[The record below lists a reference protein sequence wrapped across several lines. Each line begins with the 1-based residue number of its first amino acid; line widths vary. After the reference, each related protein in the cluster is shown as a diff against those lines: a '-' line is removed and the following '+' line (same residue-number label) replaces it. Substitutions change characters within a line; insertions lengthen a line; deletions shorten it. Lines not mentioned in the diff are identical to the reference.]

1 MNVRYGICFK
11 KVKEINGC
19 SLQRF
24 DVLSIQ
30 QPTTADNGT
39 NSHRKEKIHPMKTKY
54 YSVQLAI
61 AMAFLINSVSLFAT
75 TTDEA
80 IEKTAQESYIFQT
93 QLKDDTISVTSQDG
107 MVTLSGLVSE
117 EIHKVLAQE
126 TVANIAGVKNIDNQ
140 LETKPEFT
148 ATSDELIKAKVKL
161 ELLSHKNLSAVKTDV
176 LVQDGIVTLNGQT
189 KNQAQVDLTTEY
201 IKDVEGVKDVKNN
214 MSAINDK
221 TTTQTIGEKAE
232 VVGRKI
238 GDTAEAVS
246 KKIGQNANEVGES
259 IDDASITALVKATLL
274 FHRSTSAIKT
284 KVDTLDGVVTL
295 TGTARNASE
304 KELAEKF
311 VLDVNGVKSVVN
323 KMNVEG
329 VKTT

>member
-1 MNVRYGICFK
+1 
-11 KVKEINGC
+11 
-19 SLQRF
+19 
-24 DVLSIQ
+24 
-30 QPTTADNGT
+30 
-39 NSHRKEKIHPMKTKY
+39 MKTKY
-54 YSVQLAI
+54 YSAQLAV
-61 AMAFLINSVSLFAT
+61 AMAFLLNSITLFAT

-93 QLKDDTISVTSQDG
+93 QLKDDTISVTSRDG

-117 EIHKVLAQE
+117 EVHKSLAQE
-126 TVANIAGVKNIDNQ
+126 TVANIAGVRNIDNQ

-148 ATSDELIKAKVKL
+148 ATSDELIMAKVKL
-161 ELLSHKNLSAVKTDV
+161 QLLSHKNLSAVKTDI
-176 LVQDGIVTLNGQT
+176 LVQDGIVTLNGQA

-201 IKDVEGVKDVKNN
+201 IQDIEGVKDVKNN

-221 TTTQTIGEKAE
+221 TTVQTIEERVE

-246 KKIGQNANEVGES
+246 RKIGYNADEIGGS

-295 TGTARNASE
+295 TGIARNSSE

-311 VLDVNGVKSVVN
+311 VLDISGVKSVIN
-323 KMNVEG
+323 KMSVEG
-329 VKTT
+329 VKST